1 MEKSNNILGNENIGK
16 LLLRMSA
23 PAVIGM
29 LVNSLYNV
37 VDTIFI
43 AKGVGT
49 DAVGGLALAFP
60 IQMLI
65 MAIGTM
71 FGTGA
76 ASLISRYL
84 GAGKNRSA
92 CLTAGN
98 VLLFSLVTGILLT
111 VPLLL
116 SIESILKMIGA
127 TNDLLPYAYEYSSI
141 ILIGAPIMIF
151 AMSANN
157 IARAE
162 GNAKVAMISMLVGT
176 GANILLDPIFIFVFN
191 MGIKGAAIA
200 TVISQTISF
209 IFMLL
214 YFIKGTSR
222 LQLTVDMFKIK
233 LNTIT
238 DIFILGL
245 PSFIRQAGTSIIAI
259 VINVLLAFYGGD
271 LAISTFGVIN
281 RLLMFGL
288 MPIFGIAQG
297 FQPIAGFNYGAL
309 KLNRVKSVL
318 KQSIVVSTIF
328 CLSYSMLMF
337 IFPEFM
343 LSIFSKDQELIQF
356 GTKIIKIIV
365 VMMPFVGIQIIGA
378 AYFLSI
384 GKSFP
389 SMVLGLSRQIIILLP
404 LMLIMPKY
412 LGLRGIWLAFPIADL
427 AALLITVIWLLIEV
441 KKLTMIS
448 TDESKKIKRIS

>member
-214 YFIKGTSR
+214 YFFKGTSR

>member
-441 KKLTMIS
+441 KKLSMIS